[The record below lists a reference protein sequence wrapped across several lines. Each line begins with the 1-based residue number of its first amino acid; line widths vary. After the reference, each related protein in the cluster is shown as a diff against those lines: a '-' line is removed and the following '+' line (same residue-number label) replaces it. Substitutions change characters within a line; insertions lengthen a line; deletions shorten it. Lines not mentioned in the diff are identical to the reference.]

1 MFVIRAV
8 VAPGGAGALACLAI
22 GLTLAVLVAQFANVS
37 GGMFNPAVALAV
49 YLRGKVTGAKAL
61 LAIVGEMGG
70 GLVGG
75 MLAVYLNRTDTPAP
89 VCPGAGAGY
98 SSWDV
103 ALAEGVATFFLC
115 LTVLNMATSS
125 KTAGNSTGACG
136 LMIGLSVTAG
146 AYAIGHVSGGSL
158 NPAVTFGLCGSA
170 GEWGGAQWYAYLLPQ
185 LVGAVAA
192 VKVYVLAHLNSRE
205 DYSDVKMMK
214 SYATMMPAMLRE
226 EAEVGR
232 CRA

>member
-61 LAIVGEMGG
+61 LAVVGEMGG
-70 GLVGG
+70 GLCGG
-75 MLAVYLNRTDTPAP
+75 LLAAYLNRTNTPAP

-214 SYATMMPAMLRE
+214 SYEKMMPAMLPE

>member
-61 LAIVGEMGG
+61 LAVVGEMSG
-70 GLVGG
+70 GLCGG
-75 MLAVYLNRTDTPAP
+75 LLAAYLNRTNTPAP

-146 AYAIGHVSGGSL
+146 AYTIGHVSGGSL

-170 GEWGGAQWYAYLLPQ
+170 GEWGGAQWYAFLLPQ

-214 SYATMMPAMLRE
+214 SYEKMMPAMLRE

>member
-61 LAIVGEMGG
+61 LAVVGEMGG
-70 GLVGG
+70 GLCGG
-75 MLAVYLNRTDTPAP
+75 LLAAYLNRTNTPAP

-214 SYATMMPAMLRE
+214 SYEKMMPAMF
-226 EAEVGR
+226 A
-232 CRA
+232 

>member
-22 GLTLAVLVAQFANVS
+22 GLTLAVLVAQFANIS
-37 GGMFNPAVALAV
+37 GGIFNPAVAVALF
-49 YLRGKVTGAKAL
+49 LRGKLGVVKLVASA
-61 LAIVGEMGG
+61 AAEMGG

-98 SSWDV
+98 SNWDV

-170 GEWGGAQWYAYLLPQ
+170 GEWGGAQWYAFLLPQ

-214 SYATMMPAMLRE
+214 SYEKMMPATLRE